1 MRSCKNGQA
10 ACFKVSLSWSKSQP
24 QEAGACSRD
33 EIGDKI
39 TRLTERLLT
48 DRTQRGESASF
59 EKEYAIVVEMQAPDV
74 PDLTIIDLPGIVRTA
89 VEGQDVSV
97 IEDVRNLLNRY
108 LKQDRTV
115 ILAVSLLR
123 MGPGSRPPND
133 HHRALGVVQL

>member
-1 MRSCKNGQA
+1 MRRCKGDQVES
-10 ACFKVSLSWSKSQP
+10 FKVSISPTWSKAQP
-24 QEAGACSRD
+24 KEAGMCCRE

-39 TRLTERLLT
+39 RRLTKRLLD
-48 DRTQRGESASF
+48 DRADRGESASF

-115 ILAVSLLR
+115 ILAVTFFAKRTL
-123 MGPGSRPPND
+123 
-133 HHRALGVVQL
+133 